1 MQDIRTRADDQRT
14 TEGSRILVTGA
25 TGFVGAALVPTLV
38 AQGYQVRAT
47 TRSSAR
53 AGNRDVEWVTCDVGV
68 RTDIERALAGVD
80 AAYFLVHAMGGG
92 AHGFAATERRGAE
105 QFRDAAQRAG
115 VKRLVYL
122 GGVAPAAAPSEHLKS
137 RIAVGEVLRA
147 GSVPTVELR
156 ASMIIGNGS
165 ASWQIVRDLALR
177 LPAMILPSWTASRT
191 RPVALEDVV
200 AALVRALHVPL
211 AASTWYDI
219 PGPDTVSGREILS
232 TIAALRGRR
241 VPSMRVPF
249 LSVSLSSWWLKFVT
263 RADFA
268 LARELVLGFTGDL
281 MPADGRYWDEIG
293 YAPAWSFEA
302 AARKA
307 LSEET
312 TVNSLRGVAGKFEER
327 LVQIVSPK
335 IAVQ

>member
-1 MQDIRTRADDQRT
+1 MQDTTRDNQPIV
-14 TEGSRILVTGA
+14 EGSRILVTGA
-25 TGFVGAALVPTLV
+25 TGFVGTALVSTLLE
-38 AQGYQVRAT
+38 QGYQVRAT
-47 TRSSAR
+47 TRSLAHGGSRGA
-53 AGNRDVEWVTCDVGV
+53 VEWVTCDVGV
-68 RTDIERALAGVD
+68 RTDIERALSGVD

-92 AHGFAATERRGAE
+92 AHAFVETERRVAE

-122 GGVAPAAAPSEHLKS
+122 GGVAPVAAPSEHLRS
-137 RIAVGEVLRA
+137 RLAVGEVLRA

-177 LPAMILPSWTASRT
+177 LPAMLLPSWTASRT

-200 AALVRALHVPL
+200 VALVRALHVPMT
-211 AASTWYDI
+211 ASAWYDI

-249 LSVSLSSWWLKFVT
+249 LSVSLSSWWLKLVT

-281 MPADGRYWDEIG
+281 LPVDERYWGEIG
-293 YAPAWSFEA
+293 YAPVWSFEA

-307 LSEET
+307 LGDET
-312 TVNSLRGVAGKFEER
+312 AVSSLRGVAGKIEER
-327 LVQIVSPK
+327 LVQLVSPK
-335 IAVQ
+335 IAR

>member
-1 MQDIRTRADDQRT
+1 MKDIRTRLDDQPI

-25 TGFVGAALVPTLV
+25 TGFVGTALVPALL
-38 AQGYQVRAT
+38 AQGHQVRAT
-47 TRSSAR
+47 TRSSSG
-53 AGNRDVEWVTCDVGV
+53 AGTRGGVEWVTCDVGV
-68 RTDIERALAGVD
+68 RSDLERALAGVEV
-80 AAYFLVHAMGGG
+80 AYFLVHAMGGG
-92 AHGFAATERRGAE
+92 AHGFAATEHRVAE

-137 RIAVGEVLRA
+137 RLAVGELLRS
-147 GSVPTVELR
+147 GGVPTVELR

-165 ASWQIVRDLALR
+165 ASWQIVRDLAMR
-177 LPAMILPSWTASRT
+177 LPAMLLPSWTASRT
-191 RPVALEDVV
+191 RPVALEDVIV
-200 AALVRALHVPL
+200 ALVRALRVPL
-211 AASTWYDI
+211 TASSWYDI

-249 LSVSLSSWWLKFVT
+249 LSVSLSSWWLKLVT
-263 RADFA
+263 RADFK

-281 MPADGRYWDEIG
+281 MPVDERYWAEIG
-293 YAPAWSFEA
+293 YKPAWSFEA
-302 AARKA
+302 AAKKA
-307 LSEET
+307 LADEIA
-312 TVNSLRGVAGKFEER
+312 VNSLWGVAGKIEER

-335 IAVQ
+335 LAR